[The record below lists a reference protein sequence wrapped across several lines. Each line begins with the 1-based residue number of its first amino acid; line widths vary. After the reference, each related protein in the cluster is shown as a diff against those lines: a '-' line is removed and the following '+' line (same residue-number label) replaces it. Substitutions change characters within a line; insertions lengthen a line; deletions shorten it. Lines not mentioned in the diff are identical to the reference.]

1 MGICFI
7 ETAYVSLG
15 KCLLCSYTYEH
26 GYFLDETGIFFH
38 DFTDILH
45 HFMPCRFGS
54 KVAMFRYSSV
64 EIYSAC
70 KPPLSLEFT
79 NQNKKDW
86 LDVEVNNVCFCNIF
100 AAAAVYFPLANGI
113 LAC

>member
-1 MGICFI
+1 
-7 ETAYVSLG
+7 
-15 KCLLCSYTYEH
+15 
-26 GYFLDETGIFFH
+26 
-38 DFTDILH
+38 
-45 HFMPCRFGS
+45 MPCRFGS

-70 KPPLSLEFT
+70 KPPSSLEFN

-100 AAAAVYFPLANGI
+100 AAAAVYFPLAI
-113 LAC
+113 AC